1 MATTIQIKE
10 ETKKALFLKKNEIER
25 ESNKKITYDELV
37 MNLLSK
43 IEKMEKIEPK
53 KSLEELIG
61 TISKDEI
68 ELYGNLRQEYQNE

>member
-1 MATTIQIKE
+1 MATTIQLKE

-25 ESNKKITYDELV
+25 KLNKKITYDDLV

-43 IEKMEKIEPK
+43 IEKIEPK

-61 TISKDEI
+61 TISKDEVK
-68 ELYGNLRQEYQNE
+68 LYENLRQEYQNE